1 MLLIETKLKILSFC
15 QENEKSKDVMIEHR
29 FHRQIIGAKGEN
41 IREIRDKF
49 NQVQIT
55 FPDPGKK
62 SDIVTL
68 RGPKG
73 DVDKAH
79 KFLQNFAKELVS
91 FFFLLY
97 RNKYLS

>member
-1 MLLIETKLKILSFC
+1 
-15 QENEKSKDVMIEHR
+15 MI
-29 FHRQIIGAKGEN
+29 GTKGEN
-41 IREIRDKF
+41 IRDIRDKF

-68 RGPKG
+68 RGPKA

-79 KFLQNFAKELVS
+79 KFLTTLTKELVGRLR
-91 FFFLLY
+91 F
-97 RNKYLS
+97 NE